1 MDGSATGAEELS
13 AALLALE
20 DRFTGD
26 AEAGYAAAVEWERQ
40 AAALGDEGLRARA
53 HLCQIIM
60 LQRTGD
66 VPAAA
71 RRIYSVHDWALRHGD
86 RRLQARVHLAWAN
99 IEQLSGNAA
108 KFLQHA
114 LSAVELLDETAT
126 PYMQILHRTRLAD
139 ALALNGEM
147 DAARLRFRQAEALA
161 RELQQWE
168 RLTMVL
174 NNWAYAEYDA
184 ADFLRAREIA
194 GRMQEHAA
202 AHGFDLHATELD
214 TIGVIQIEN
223 GEYAQ
228 AEQTM
233 LACIARREAGQSD
246 VADDLADYLLTLAR
260 AQRGLGAIDHA
271 QASLD
276 ASRVLCL
283 ESDLHAVLARVH
295 QEQAELHAARGE
307 HAEAFAA
314 LKLSFAARA
323 NALARQEQDG
333 ALTRHARFETAE
345 AREDADRF
353 REQARRDPLTGL
365 RNRRYVDEELPALIS
380 ADPDLSVAIVDIDHF
395 KRINDQLSH
404 DTGDQVLVQVAKLL
418 ETELAAVAPEGFTAR
433 LGGEEF
439 LLVLPATPI
448 TLAVRQLDRIRRTIS
463 EHDWHDTTRALP
475 VTVSIGVA
483 GVGETDPRSPS
494 SLLST
499 ADRNLYA
506 AKHAGRNRV
515 VAGQE
520 PERRRR
526 AYRDRDAPGTHG
538 IPGES

>member
-20 DRFTGD
+20 DQFAGD
-26 AEAGYAAAVEWERQ
+26 AEGGYAAALEFERQ
-40 AAALGDEGLRARA
+40 AVALGDEHLLARA

-66 VPAAA
+66 VAGAA
-71 RRIYSVHDWALRHGD
+71 RRIYGVHDWAVRHGD

-99 IEQLSGNAA
+99 IEQLSGDAA
-108 KFLQHA
+108 RFLEHA

-147 DAARLRFRQAEALA
+147 DSARLRYRQAEVLA
-161 RELQQWE
+161 RELHQWE
-168 RLTMVL
+168 RLTVVL

-194 GRMQEHAA
+194 HRMQEHAA

-223 GEYAQ
+223 GEYAE

-260 AQRGLGAIDHA
+260 AQRGLGAIDQA
-271 QASLD
+271 QASLA

-283 ESDLHAVLARVH
+283 ESDLHAVLVRVH

-314 LKLSFAARA
+314 LKLSFAAREKSLA
-323 NALARQEQDG
+323 LQEQEQALARH
-333 ALTRHARFETAE
+333 ALFETAE
-345 AREDADRF
+345 AREEADRF

-365 RNRRYVDEELPALIS
+365 RNRRYVDEELSALIT
-380 ADPDLSVAIVDIDHF
+380 ADPELIVAIVDIDHF

-418 ETELAAVAPEGFTAR
+418 DTELAAAVPDGFTAR

-448 TLAVRQLDRIRRTIS
+448 ALAVQQLDRIRRVIS
-463 EHDWHDTTRALP
+463 EHDWHDTTRGLP

-483 GVGETDPRSPS
+483 GVSETYPRSQTS
-494 SLLST
+494 ALST

-515 VAGQE
+515 VAGSE
-520 PERRRR
+520 PDRRTR
-526 AYRDRDAPGTHG
+526 AYRDRGAP
-538 IPGES
+538 